1 MAEPRSR
8 IYHRSRVAET
18 LREEIGTMLEGQLSD
33 PRIAF
38 CYVTEV
44 EMNPGS
50 KSARVLVAVD
60 GGEQAEKDTI
70 AALVAAKGYI
80 RHELLE
86 RMGTRR
92 VPDLTFH
99 IDRSERLQSR
109 IDELLE
115 RNKKRQKAGPASV
128 RPASAE
134 SGQQA
139 AAENAVSQTGLNQ
152 TGPK

>member
-8 IYHRSRVAET
+8 VYQRNRVAET

-44 EMNPGS
+44 AMNPGN
-50 KSARVLVAVD
+50 KSARVYIAVD
-60 GGEQAEKDTI
+60 GGDEAEKNTV

-86 RMGTRR
+86 RLGTRR
-92 VPDLTFH
+92 VPDLSFH
-99 IDRSERLQSR
+99 VDKSERFQSR
-109 IDELLE
+109 IDELLG
-115 RNKKRQKAGPASV
+115 RSKKRQKTALATATQEQPVSDAPAS
-128 RPASAE
+128 R
-134 SGQQA
+134 
-139 AAENAVSQTGLNQ
+139 
-152 TGPK
+152 

>member
-50 KSARVLVAVD
+50 KSARVFIAVD
-60 GGEQAEKDTI
+60 GGEEAEKDTV

-115 RNKKRQKAGPASV
+115 RNKKRQKS
-128 RPASAE
+128 ASAAARSVSAE
-134 SGQQA
+134 AGQQA
-139 AAENAVSQTGLNQ
+139 APESAAPQTGLNQ
-152 TGPK
+152 TSPK

>member
-18 LREEIGTMLEGQLSD
+18 LREEIGTMLEGELSD

-50 KSARVLVAVD
+50 KSARVYIAVD
-60 GGEQAEKDTI
+60 GGDEAEKNTVD
-70 AALVAAKGYI
+70 ALVAAKGYI

-86 RMGTRR
+86 RLGKRR

-99 IDRSERLQSR
+99 VDKSERFQSR
-109 IDELLE
+109 IDELLG
-115 RNKKRQKAGPASV
+115 RSKRRQKAAGGAAGATSEPQTKPENPAS
-128 RPASAE
+128 
-134 SGQQA
+134 
-139 AAENAVSQTGLNQ
+139 N
-152 TGPK
+152 

>member
-1 MAEPRSR
+1 MAEPRAR

-18 LREEIGTMLEGQLSD
+18 LREEIGTMLEGELSD

-44 EMNPGS
+44 EMNPAS
-50 KSARVLVAVD
+50 KSARVYIAVD
-60 GGEQAEKDTI
+60 GGEEAEKNTV

-86 RMGTRR
+86 RLGTRR

-99 IDRSERLQSR
+99 VDKSERFQTR
-109 IDELLE
+109 IDELLGRSRRRHKE
-115 RNKKRQKAGPASV
+115 PAAGSEAQPLPGTPAS
-128 RPASAE
+128 
-134 SGQQA
+134 
-139 AAENAVSQTGLNQ
+139 
-152 TGPK
+152 K

>member
-8 IYHRSRVAET
+8 VYHRSRVAET

-44 EMNPGS
+44 AMNPGS
-50 KSARVLVAVD
+50 KSARVYIAVD
-60 GGEQAEKDTI
+60 GGEEAEKNTV

-86 RMGTRR
+86 RLGVRR
-92 VPDLTFH
+92 VPDLSFH
-99 IDRSERLQSR
+99 VDKSEKFQSR
-109 IDELLE
+109 IDELLG
-115 RNKKRQKAGPASV
+115 RAKKRQKPVAAEALPETPAV
-128 RPASAE
+128 DL
-134 SGQQA
+134 GMGDA
-139 AAENAVSQTGLNQ
+139 AA
-152 TGPK
+152 PR

>member
-8 IYHRSRVAET
+8 THHRSRVAET
-18 LREEIGTMLEGQLSD
+18 LREEIGTMLEGELSD

-50 KSARVLVAVD
+50 KSARVYVAVD
-60 GGEQAEKDTI
+60 GGEEAEKNTV

-86 RMGTRR
+86 RLGTRR

-99 IDRSERLQSR
+99 VDKSERFQSR
-109 IDELLE
+109 IDELLD
-115 RNKKRQKAGPASV
+115 RSRRRQKPASTGGESQPQPDT
-128 RPASAE
+128 PAS
-134 SGQQA
+134 
-139 AAENAVSQTGLNQ
+139 N
-152 TGPK
+152 